1 MLVTQSR
8 RSGDGNP
15 GLIIRTSGVG
25 AARMEEIAVK
35 MVKATNANFMVVS
48 SIWLVSCL

>member
-15 GLIIRTSGVG
+15 GLIIRTSAVAAGG
-25 AARMEEIAVK
+25 KARMEETEVRKA
-35 MVKATNANFMVVS
+35 KATNANFMVVS
-48 SIWLVSCL
+48 SI